1 VTEKA
6 GGAVVEVRNG
16 QEAYFALLAKEMLR
30 LA

>member
-6 GGAVVEVRNG
+6 GGAVVDVSNG
-16 QEAYFALLAKEMLR
+16 QEAYFALLAAEMLK